1 MVSYS
6 EGALKFLNY
15 LRVVKNASEH
25 TLRNYALDL
34 EAFKLFFEEE
44 ILKLEPELRS
54 KNPYQKH
61 KLENSDEIS
70 MGFCD
75 AERRQYRDADMA
87 ERGSEKDRESSLKIR
102 ACGFDTGS
110 KKLIL
115 EFSEPPLTR
124 FSIGDIDKRSIRT
137 YLAALSAK
145 SATKKTVLRRLS
157 TLRSFYKYLIKERL
171 IEHNPLDEID
181 SPKLEKKIPPSLTY
195 DQVERLFEQP
205 DTSCYLG
212 FRDRCIMELFYS
224 SGLRISELVGLNRQD
239 FDERNFRLRVMGK
252 GKKERIVPMTQTA
265 AKWLKD
271 YLNHPERHQ
280 DIDDHKAQ
288 IDEKAI
294 FLNKWGKRLTAR
306 SVDRNFEEY
315 LKTSGLVGKITPHTI
330 RHTIATHWLEKG
342 MDLKT
347 IQVLLGHRSL
357 ATTTIYTQV
366 SSRLKREVYQ
376 KAHPLELSEN
386 KEESSHS

>member
-1 MVSYS
+1 MVSYG
-6 EGALKFLNY
+6 EGAHQFLND
-15 LRVVKNASEH
+15 LRIVKNASEH
-25 TLRNYALDL
+25 TVRNYALDL
-34 EAFKLFFEEE
+34 EAFKIFFEEE
-44 ILKLEPELRS
+44 ILKFKPESRS
-54 KNPYQKH
+54 I
-61 KLENSDEIS
+61 KLN
-70 MGFCD
+70 
-75 AERRQYRDADMA
+75 AEL
-87 ERGSEKDRESSLKIR
+87 SSPVP
-102 ACGFDTGS
+102 TQ
-110 KKLIL
+110 
-115 EFSEPPLTR
+115 FSV
-124 FSIGDIDKRSIRT
+124 GDIDKRSIRT
-137 YLAALSAK
+137 YLARLASK

-171 IEHNPLDEID
+171 IDHNPLDEID

-205 DTSCYLG
+205 DISKYLG

-252 GKKERIVPMTQTA
+252 GKKERVVPITQTA

-271 YLNHPERHQ
+271 YLNHPERLR

-288 IDEKAI
+288 IDEQAI
-294 FLNKWGKRLTAR
+294 FLNKWGGRLTAR
-306 SVDRNFEEY
+306 SIDRKFEEY
-315 LKTSGLVGKITPHTI
+315 LKTSGLAAKITPHTI

-366 SSRLKREVYQ
+366 SSRLKREVYE
-376 KAHPLELSEN
+376 KTHPLELSDNNME
-386 KEESSHS
+386 KSHS

>member
-1 MVSYS
+1 MVNFD
-6 EGALKFLNY
+6 EGVRKFLNY

-34 EAFKLFFEEE
+34 EAFKIFFEEE
-44 ILKLEPELRS
+44 ILKLKPELRS
-54 KNPYQKH
+54 R
-61 KLENSDEIS
+61 KLN
-70 MGFCD
+70 
-75 AERRQYRDADMA
+75 AELSVPPSTQ
-87 ERGSEKDRESSLKIR
+87 
-102 ACGFDTGS
+102 
-110 KKLIL
+110 
-115 EFSEPPLTR
+115 FSVK
-124 FSIGDIDKRSIRT
+124 DIDKRSIRS

-157 TLRSFYKYLIKERL
+157 SLRSLYKYLIKECL
-171 IEHNPLDEID
+171 IEHSPLEEID

-205 DTSCYLG
+205 DTSKYLG

-224 SGLRISELVGLNRQD
+224 SGLRISELVGLNRYD
-239 FDERNFRLRVMGK
+239 FDERNLRLRIMGK
-252 GKKERIVPMTQTA
+252 GKKERIVPITQTA

-271 YLNHPERHQ
+271 YLNHPERLC

-288 IDEKAI
+288 VDEQAI
-294 FLNKWGKRLTAR
+294 FLNKWGGRLTVR
-306 SVDRNFEEY
+306 SIDRKFEEY
-315 LKTSGLVGKITPHTI
+315 LKASGLVAKITPHTI

-366 SSRLKREVYQ
+366 SSRLKREVYE
-376 KAHPLELSEN
+376 KSHPLELSDSNRE
-386 KEESSHS
+386 KSHS